1 MGTYLHY
8 REEGAGDPLIL
19 LHGNGENG
27 GCFEHQIE
35 RFSKRFRVIAVDTRG
50 HGASPRGDA
59 PFTFAQFA
67 RDLEGFMDDLGIPSA
82 SLLGFSDGGIIALLF
97 ALEHPDRVER
107 MVLNGANLFPEG
119 VEPELRER
127 IRAKYE
133 ARRCDAPY
141 EDIDKQRK
149 YELVRLMAEEPHIDP
164 ADLADLAVPAL
175 VIAGTDDVIEEE
187 HTRLIAASLPCA
199 ELAFVPGNHFI
210 AYESPDAFNDIVE
223 RFLLAARRSR

>member
-1 MGTYLHY
+1 MESYLHY

-19 LHGNGENG
+19 LHGNGEDG
-27 GCFEHQIE
+27 SYFEHQIE

-50 HGASPRGDA
+50 HGSSPRGDE

-67 RDLEGFMDDLGIPSA
+67 RDLERFMDELEIPCA

-97 ALEHPDRVER
+97 ALDHPDRVTR

-133 ARRCDAPY
+133 AYRRDAPY
-141 EDIDKQRK
+141 EDADKQRK

-164 ADLADLAVPAL
+164 ANLANLAVPTL
-175 VIAGTDDVIEEE
+175 VIAGTDDMIEAE
-187 HTRLIAASLPCA
+187 HTRLIASSLPNA
-199 ELAFVPGNHFI
+199 QLAFVPGDHFI
-210 AYESPDAFNDIVE
+210 ARDNHGAFNEKVE
-223 RFLLAARRSR
+223 RFLLAE